1 MNKMPKVSILITSY
15 NSEKWIGQAIDSAL
29 SQTYPD
35 KEILVFDDGSQDASL
50 EIIKSFKDRVYWE
63 VGLNAGANKARNK
76 LLTKCSGEWLQYLDG
91 DDYLLP
97 DKITQQIT
105 VLNDKRG
112 ADVIYSPVLIEET
125 LSKARKRIELNIPD
139 KKDFIVNFISWGPLQ
154 TSALLWRKSAILE
167 AGGWDEKQ
175 IVCQEHELMSRLI
188 CLNKSFF
195 LYDKPGSVYRNWKET
210 STSRINK
217 RLTVSE
223 RMRITAIV
231 EEFLRNNNCM
241 TKSRMDAA
249 SLSRFECARYIYP
262 IDPQM
267 ANSLMNNIH
276 CSDKCFRPHG
286 AAATSLGYRFFYSIF
301 GFDRAEKIAGLIR
314 IFRKELINER

>member
-63 VGLNAGANKARNK
+63 AGLNAGANKARNN

-105 VLNDKRG
+105 VLNDNREV
-112 ADVIYSPVLIEET
+112 DVIYSPVLIEES
-125 LSKARKRIELNIPD
+125 LSKTTSRIELNIPD

-188 CLNKSFF
+188 CLNKSFS

-210 STSRINK
+210 STSKINK

-223 RMRITAIV
+223 RMRITEKV
-231 EEFLRNNNCM
+231 QDFLSKKNLM
-241 TKSRMDAA
+241 TKKRLEFIDI
-249 SLSRFECARYIYP
+249 SRFECARYVYM
-262 IDPQM
+262 IDPIL
-267 ANSLMNNIH
+267 ANELINKIKTRNKSFFPRG
-276 CSDKCFRPHG
+276 K
-286 AAATSLGYRFFYSIF
+286 AAKLIYSIF
-301 GFDRAEKIAGLIR
+301 YFLLGFDTAERIAR
-314 IFRKELINER
+314 FFRSLKGK